1 LRLGDGILDGVE
13 VDLSRADAPAVHL
26 IVGLPCSG
34 KTTFAK
40 RLAGQTGALR
50 LTPDDWHARLFGNDT
65 TDPGHDQRHDR
76 IEQIMW
82 DLAQTLVARRIDVI
96 LDFGFWTAAEREQVA
111 RRTVAMGAKP
121 SWHYMDVSAK
131 TLRARANK
139 RNADPSYT
147 MKIPMTMMD
156 QWIASFQPPNAT
168 EALLGP
174 LQVITTGK
182 GWQRS

>member
-1 LRLGDGILDGVE
+1 MD
-13 VDLSRADAPAVHL
+13 VDLPHTDAPAVHL
-26 IVGLPCSG
+26 IVGLPCAG

-40 RLAGQTGALR
+40 RLADQTGAMR

-96 LDFGFWTAAEREQVA
+96 LDFGFWTPAEREQVA
-111 RRTVAMGAKP
+111 RRTTAMGGSP
-121 SWHYMDVSAK
+121 SWHYLDVSPEV
-131 TLRARANK
+131 LRARSSK
-139 RNADPSYT
+139 RNADPAYT

-156 QWIASFQPPNAT
+156 QWIASFQPPNAA

-174 LQVITTGK
+174 LQVITTRK
-182 GWQRS
+182 EWQRP